1 MRINVYLSSNPHC
14 VSTGVLTLEDPEQLR
29 TIGLL
34 ARVQPPGASEV
45 QQGQRLGH
53 LIKMVV

>member
-53 LIKMVV
+53 